1 MRKVFLLLFWLLT
14 GCVSGET
21 MHVVGG
27 GEARIPG
34 LGPCGEGPGR
44 DAVIAPDR
52 PLVVL
57 VHGCN
62 ASAARYRS
70 LARVFEFHGQETLC
84 FEYDDRARVSRS
96 ARQLRTALTALG
108 ERLGEREL
116 VVIGHSQGGL
126 VARMAVADEA
136 VEEPAPLRLVT
147 VSAPFNGIRAAKDCG
162 ARWLHAVTLGVTVA
176 ICRSVAGA
184 KWNEIHPQARAV
196 LHPSSLPDHVQE
208 HLRVLTDERNTCR
221 RRAPGSDVCL
231 EDDYVFS
238 LDEQR
243 NLRMDADARVH
254 ITEVAAGHAEIV
266 GNESIEPKKLIDI
279 LQARKVM
286 AGTPPE
292 RAPALRALL
301 DRLF

>member
-1 MRKVFLLLFWLLT
+1 MGKSLLLLLCLLV
-14 GCVSGET
+14 GCARGET
-21 MHVVGG
+21 IHLVGEG
-27 GEARIPG
+27 DARIPG

-70 LARVFEFHGQETLC
+70 LARVFEFHGQEALC
-84 FEYDDRARVSRS
+84 FEYNDRARVSRS
-96 ARQLRTALTALG
+96 ARQLRMALSALG
-108 ERLGEREL
+108 DRLGQREL

-126 VARMAVADEA
+126 VARMAVTGHEQ
-136 VEEPAPLRLVT
+136 VIPPLRLVT
-147 VSAPFNGIRAAKDCG
+147 VSTPFNGIRAAEDCG
-162 ARWLHAVTLGVTVA
+162 ARWLHALTLGVTVA

-196 LHPSSLPDHVQE
+196 LHPPSLPDSVQD

-221 RRAPGSDVCL
+221 RKAPGSDECL

-238 LDEQR
+238 LEEQR

-254 ITEVAAGHAEIV
+254 LTEVAAGHAEIV
-266 GNESIEPKKLIDI
+266 GNESIEPRKLIGI
-279 LQARKVM
+279 LQAQDIM
-286 AGTPPE
+286 ASTPPE
-292 RAPALRALL
+292 RASALKALL